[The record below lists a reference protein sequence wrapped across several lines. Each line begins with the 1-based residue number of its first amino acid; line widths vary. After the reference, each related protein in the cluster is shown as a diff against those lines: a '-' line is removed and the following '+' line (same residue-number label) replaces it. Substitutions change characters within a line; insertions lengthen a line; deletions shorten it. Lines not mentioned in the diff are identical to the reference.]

1 MTPST
6 ATRTWRRAVPV
17 RSGSRR
23 VLVGVLLAVVA
34 IAVVVL
40 AQRMPEPHKAP
51 AITIDNPS
59 DYAVTIEA
67 TGADGTGWTAV
78 AIVDPHSTRVAREVI
93 DQGPV
98 WSLRFSS
105 QGVEFTDH
113 EMTRRDLAAADW
125 HYSIPAE
132 IGDQLAESGVP
143 QSP

>member
-1 MTPST
+1 MSPST

-17 RSGSRR
+17 RSSSRR
-23 VLVGVLLAVVA
+23 VLIGVLLAVVA
-34 IAVVVL
+34 VAVAML

-51 AITIDNPS
+51 AITIDNAS

-67 TGADGTGWTAV
+67 SGADDNGWMTV
-78 AIVDPHSTRVAREVI
+78 AIVDPHSTQVAREVI
-93 DQGPV
+93 DQGSV
-98 WSLRFSS
+98 WSLRFTS

-113 EMTRRDLAAADW
+113 KVTRSDLAADGW
-125 HYSIPAE
+125 HYTIPTE